1 MWKISPE
8 AIISEFKDI
17 RGIAAKRRDARSVRP
32 CTILTIRMLSR
43 THEPC
48 VPTLGVIQHLSMLL
62 VIPAIPAGHAA
73 TLSCRQSAC
82 GFRWVAVVAGPR
94 PSVGKE
100 GASHLNESLCRKN
113 RRWPIGPRR
122 FLYCSWRLVMNGL
135 RREGHQGA
143 P

>member
-62 VIPAIPAGHAA
+62 VTLAIPAGYAA
-73 TLSCRQSAC
+73 TLPCRQIAHR
-82 GFRWVAVVAGPR
+82 FRKASVAAGRNVIKLRDEVKTLSETRRVGPVLIRVRSVSVARG
-94 PSVGKE
+94 G
-100 GASHLNESLCRKN
+100 
-113 RRWPIGPRR
+113 W
-122 FLYCSWRLVMNGL
+122 
-135 RREGHQGA
+135 
-143 P
+143 

>member
-62 VIPAIPAGHAA
+62 VTLAIPGGM
-73 TLSCRQSAC
+73 LPCRQMVHR
-82 GFRWVAVVAGPR
+82 FRRVAVVAGRNVAKLRDVIKTLSETRRVEAVPIPVR
-94 PSVGKE
+94 SVSVARG
-100 GASHLNESLCRKN
+100 G
-113 RRWPIGPRR
+113 W
-122 FLYCSWRLVMNGL
+122 
-135 RREGHQGA
+135 
-143 P
+143 